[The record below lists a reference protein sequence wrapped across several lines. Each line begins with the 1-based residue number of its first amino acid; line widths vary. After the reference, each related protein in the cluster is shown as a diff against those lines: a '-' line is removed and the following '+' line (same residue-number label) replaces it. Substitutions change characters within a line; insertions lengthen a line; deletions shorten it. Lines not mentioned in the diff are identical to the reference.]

1 MHHWRLINR
10 TCVAFAALVVSGCVD
25 VTAACISTGICD
37 APPDPAVAI
46 DVICDSSLGSTCT
59 KEAIAETLENT
70 LPLIAQRPGST
81 LRLWSMSGTV
91 DGVLTLGIVTSPET
105 SPAARARKREQDA
118 FVKAAKARLL
128 LNADAAF
135 VRPAA
140 QSPIADT
147 LARVLM
153 ATSGDERRSVV
164 VISDMRE
171 FQSGRYDF
179 ECGPLPSPEAFT
191 KRLIADRVLAP
202 DGMKHRGVAF
212 TYVGVPPVDR
222 RRCPATIQRAKAIE
236 ALWTTVVTSTGGA
249 VVRYTDGPVQLA
261 DLVRQRGDS

>member
-1 MHHWRLINR
+1 MHHTRFMSL
-10 TCVAFAALVVSGCVD
+10 TSAALTALVVSGCVD
-25 VTAACISTGICD
+25 VRAACVSTGICD
-37 APPDPAVAI
+37 APPDPTVAI
-46 DVICDSSLGSTCT
+46 DVVCDSSLGSTCT

-70 LPLIAQRPGST
+70 LPLIAQRSGST

-91 DGVLTLGIVTSPET
+91 DGVVTLGIVTSPET
-105 SPAARARKREQDA
+105 SPAARAKKREQDA

-153 ATSGDERRSVV
+153 ATSGDERRTIV

-191 KRLIADRVLAP
+191 KRLIGEHVLAP
-202 DGMKHRGVAF
+202 EGMKHLGVAF

-236 ALWTTVVTSTGGA
+236 ALWTAVVTSTGGT
-249 VVRYTDGPVQLA
+249 VVRYTDGAVYPV
-261 DLVRQRGDS
+261 DLVR

>member
-1 MHHWRLINR
+1 MHFRRLIALLGAGF
-10 TCVAFAALVVSGCVD
+10 TALVVSGCVD

-37 APPDPAVAI
+37 VPPDPTITI

-59 KEAIAETLENT
+59 KSAITATLDNT

-81 LRLWSMSGTV
+81 VRLWAMSGTV
-91 DGVLTLGIVTSPET
+91 DGVVTLGIVTSPET
-105 SPAARARKREQDA
+105 SPATRTKRREQDA
-118 FVKAAKARLL
+118 FVDAAKARLL

-135 VRPAA
+135 LRPAA

-153 ATSGDERRSVV
+153 ATSGDERRLVI

-191 KRLIADRVLAP
+191 KKLIADRVLAP
-202 DGMKHRGVAF
+202 DSMKHLGVAF
-212 TYVGVPPVDR
+212 TYVGVPPVDK

-236 ALWTTVVTSTGGA
+236 ALWTTVVTSTGGT
-249 VVRYTDGPVQLA
+249 VVRYTDGAVQLA
-261 DLVRQRGDS
+261 DLGR